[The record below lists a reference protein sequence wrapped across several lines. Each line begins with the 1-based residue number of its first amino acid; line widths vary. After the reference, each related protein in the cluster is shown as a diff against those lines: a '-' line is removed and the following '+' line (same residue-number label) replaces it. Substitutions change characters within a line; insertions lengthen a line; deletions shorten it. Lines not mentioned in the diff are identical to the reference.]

1 MRLLLPICLILVSC
15 RTTQINTA
23 PLPAAGPEPVRE
35 GPDTEPPDAGPP
47 PEPPDAGRPP
57 EPPEPMVSA
66 TLVDAGAP
74 VVRPAPAT
82 PRPTPSRPAPRP
94 DAGIAAL
101 VVDAGVAPSS
111 EPAAPP
117 PAPPS
122 LWTQRPGASAG
133 FSGVG
138 PAGFTIEGTTSSVTV
153 TDDGRVFTVV
163 VDLASMKTGIALR
176 DEHMREKY
184 LHVDRFPSAVL
195 TVPRQAVALPDEG
208 PRDGT
213 ATGSMSIHGVTKEQP
228 FTFKATCAKRVCDV
242 AGTAKLNFNDFGVAV
257 PSYLG
262 ITVKP
267 NVTVTAKFRLA
278 RE

>member
-1 MRLLLPICLILVSC
+1 MRLLMLVCLVLVSC
-15 RTTQINTA
+15 RTTQTNTA
-23 PLPAAGPEPVRE
+23 PPPPLAPEPVQPV
-35 GPDTEPPDAGPP
+35 PDTVPPDAGL
-47 PEPPDAGRPP
+47 PP

-66 TLVDAGAP
+66 TPDDAGAP
-74 VVRPAPAT
+74 VVKPAPTAA
-82 PRPTPSRPAPRP
+82 RPTPSRPTPRP
-94 DAGIAAL
+94 DAGSAAL
-101 VVDAGVAPSS
+101 AVDAGVTLTS

-138 PAGFTIEGTTSSVTV
+138 PAGFTIDGTTSSVTV
-153 TDDGRVFTVV
+153 TDDGRSFTVV
-163 VDLASMKTGIALR
+163 VDLASVKTGISLR

-195 TVPRQAVALPDEG
+195 TVGRAAVALPDEG
-208 PRDGT
+208 SRDGT